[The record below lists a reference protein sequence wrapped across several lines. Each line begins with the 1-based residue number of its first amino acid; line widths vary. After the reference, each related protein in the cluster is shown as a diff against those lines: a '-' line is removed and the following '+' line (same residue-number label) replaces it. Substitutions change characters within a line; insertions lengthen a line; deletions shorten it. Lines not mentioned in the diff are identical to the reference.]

1 MKNGKQNGE
10 VELDTDDME
19 DAVAAEL
26 GSIDEAAAA
35 ILEED
40 AEDLVDEEDEDIPES
55 KKDVVLLYKPKCL
68 TCTHLFPEGG
78 KKPYNGCHYKA
89 GNEDCPA
96 RTLKLV
102 VAVPAERV
110 SDLLLEATLGN
121 DVVRLSEILGR
132 LNRKDQ
138 SETERVMKRFREKLA
153 AVETGA

>member
-1 MKNGKQNGE
+1 MQNGKQNGE

-19 DAVAAEL
+19 DAVASEL
-26 GSIDEAAAA
+26 NSIDEEANA
-35 ILEED
+35 ILDEA
-40 AEDLVDEEDEDIPES
+40 AEDEEEEVIDS

-68 TCTHLFPEGG
+68 ECTHLFPEGG

-121 DVVRLSEILGR
+121 DVVRMSELLGR

-138 SETERVMKRFREKLA
+138 SETDRVMKRFREKLA
-153 AVETGA
+153 AHETGL